1 MSSDLISQKCEACTI
16 DAPKVTEE
24 ESLELLKTLDNW
36 AILNESFDYLE
47 KIFTFDNYEKAVAF
61 SNDVAALA
69 EIEDHHP
76 LIILEWGSVTVKWWS
91 HKINGLHKNDF
102 ICAAKTDSIYKWGA
116 NEKNLNNF

>member
-1 MSSDLISQKCEACTI
+1 MSPDLTSQKCEACTI

-36 AILNESFDYLE
+36 VILNEGFDYLE

-69 EIEDHHP
+69 EIEDHHA
-76 LIILEWGSVTVKWWS
+76 LIILEWGKVTVKCWS

-102 ICAAKTDSIYKWGA
+102 ICAAKTDLLVK
-116 NEKNLNNF
+116 

>member
-1 MSSDLISQKCEACTI
+1 MLSDLISQKCEACTI
-16 DAPKVTEE
+16 DAPKVTKE

-36 AILNESFDYLE
+36 VILNEGFDYLE

-69 EIEDHHP
+69 KIEDHHP
-76 LIILEWGSVTVKWWS
+76 LIVLEWGKVKVKWWS

-102 ICAAKTDSIYKWGA
+102 ICAAKTDLLAK
-116 NEKNLNNF
+116 

>member
-1 MSSDLISQKCEACTI
+1 MDYLIGGYEGSVDSLQNAGVVS
-16 DAPKVTEE
+16 APIAGEE
-24 ESLELLKTLDNW
+24 
-36 AILNESFDYLE
+36 FDYLE

-76 LIILEWGSVTVKWWS
+76 LIILEWGKVTVKWWS

-102 ICAAKTDSIYKWGA
+102 ICAAKTDLLAK
-116 NEKNLNNF
+116 

>member
-1 MSSDLISQKCEACTI
+1 MSSDLTSQKCEACTI

-36 AILNESFDYLE
+36 VILNEGFDCLI

-61 SNDVAALA
+61 SNDVAVLA

-76 LIILEWGSVTVKWWS
+76 LIILEWGKVKVKWWS

-102 ICAAKTDSIYKWGA
+102 ICAAKTDLLAK
-116 NEKNLNNF
+116 